1 MPEFVFGLFLG
12 GILASIA
19 IAAIVSG
26 AKSESVPI
34 EAHTAAVEAAKTEA
48 FRQGRIMQAL
58 TQSDKD
64 SARAKKA
71 AQTRRAQLTAPD
83 RRGAP

>member
-1 MPEFVFGLFLG
+1 MAVFALGLFIG
-12 GILASIA
+12 GLIG
-19 IAAIVSG
+19 AAIIAVISSG
-26 AKSESVPI
+26 AEGERVPL
-34 EAHTAAVEAAKTEA
+34 ADHTAAIEAAKTEA

-58 TQSDKD
+58 TQSEKD